1 MPLYNSKYCHVSRR
15 IQFTFDNPRRKLS
28 ILVILLKVTIR
39 HYDVVKKN
47 LKTYMTLYCLFYVI
61 NKLSADLIFCFEFFV
76 SNFVL
81 F

>member
-1 MPLYNSKYCHVSRR
+1 MPLYNSKYCYVSRR

-47 LKTYMTLYCLFYVI
+47 LKTYDTLLFI
-61 NKLSADLIFCFEFFV
+61 LHNK
-76 SNFVL
+76 
-81 F
+81 